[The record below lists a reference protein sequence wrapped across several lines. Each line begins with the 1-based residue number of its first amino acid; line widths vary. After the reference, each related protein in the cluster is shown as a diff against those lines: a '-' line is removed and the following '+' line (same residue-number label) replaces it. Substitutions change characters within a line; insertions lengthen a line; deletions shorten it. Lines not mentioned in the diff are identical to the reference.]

1 MCRVWCSGVPACTTA
16 GAVHELGI
24 DSATTINEARQVV
37 DAWPDDM
44 LIRDVYLHLQTVCAP
59 VMLVDKV
66 RMYDNAC
73 RLGQIT
79 AKDHCTRRLESAT
92 PLVPALTPL
101 SQSAGPCPCV
111 HVRKCA
117 PRSRRGMPST
127 QIGRAHVRTPV
138 TA

>member
-1 MCRVWCSGVPACTTA
+1 M
-16 GAVHELGI
+16 HELGI

-66 RMYDNAC
+66 RMYNNAC

-79 AKDHCTRRLESAT
+79 A
-92 PLVPALTPL
+92 
-101 SQSAGPCPCV
+101 
-111 HVRKCA
+111 
-117 PRSRRGMPST
+117 
-127 QIGRAHVRTPV
+127 
-138 TA
+138 